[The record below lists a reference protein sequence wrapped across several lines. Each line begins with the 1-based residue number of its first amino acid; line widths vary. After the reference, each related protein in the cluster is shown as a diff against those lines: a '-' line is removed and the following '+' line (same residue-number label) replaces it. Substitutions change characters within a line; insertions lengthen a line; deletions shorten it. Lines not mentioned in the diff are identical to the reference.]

1 MSLKSALT
9 LSLTGLLFT
18 ACQANTSLNAVST
31 TPALTATAS
40 TALES
45 TTELAPIALS
55 PLSLE
60 QISAAAIQTPDFQSN
75 TTEIDFSASEMSS
88 VKALIQQAEQHIA
101 AEDLQHQ
108 QQAVT
113 DFQIKT
119 AQQGKDVDVQL
130 FLYDAKYGKQAKKW
144 NIDTAHDFL
153 QAGRSPWR
161 RWTLRLKLEGL
172 FAPSGFSQQVLFWV
186 EQADL
191 LRVSGVDRDQAW
203 LLAASGITSIPDL
216 ARRTNVIE
224 QSTLQVSMKIMALS
238 YGLSAPSLNELKNWV
253 TEAQGLE
260 PVIY

>member
-1 MSLKSALT
+1 MSIKSALT
-9 LSLTGLLFT
+9 LTLSGLILT
-18 ACQANTSLNAVST
+18 ACQANSTLNTVASAPASQTAVLST
-31 TPALTATAS
+31 E
-40 TALES
+40 LES
-45 TTELAPIALS
+45 ISELAPIALS
-55 PLSLE
+55 PVSEASILKPTFQTENGAELE
-60 QISAAAIQTPDFQSN
+60 
-75 TTEIDFSASEMSS
+75 FSVAEMTS
-88 VKALIQQAEQHIA
+88 VQALLKQAEKHIA
-101 AEDLQHQ
+101 AEDLQYQ
-108 QQAVT
+108 QNSN
-113 DFQIKT
+113 FKIKT

-172 FAPSGFSQQVLFWV
+172 FAPSGFSQQILFWV

-216 ARRTNVIE
+216 ARRTNIIE
-224 QSTLQVSMKIMALS
+224 QTTLQVSMKIMALT
-238 YGLSAPSLNELKNWV
+238 YGLSAPSLTELKSWV
-253 TEAQGLE
+253 TEAQGLD